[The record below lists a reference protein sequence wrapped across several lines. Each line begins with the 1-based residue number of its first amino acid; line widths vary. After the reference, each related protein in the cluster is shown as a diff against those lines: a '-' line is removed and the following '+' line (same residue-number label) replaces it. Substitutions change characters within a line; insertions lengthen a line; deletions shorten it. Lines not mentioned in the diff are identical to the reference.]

1 MVKKIIEKYNEIIW
15 TLYKNP
21 FSQTYFSEFWQGSDN
36 LVLKEI
42 YATTPSYIVA
52 SIIASL
58 NLIHI
63 DKRIDIL

>member
-1 MVKKIIEKYNEIIW
+1 MVKKLIEKYNEIIW
-15 TLYKNP
+15 TLYKKP
-21 FSQTYFSEFWQGSDN
+21 FNQNYFSEFWQGSDN